1 MSSFWFG
8 ALCFLGGV
16 VFTVITYAAVC
27 IYHVLRNG
35 KAAEELAD
43 DDDLRVMGPPR
54 SDQW

>member
-43 DDDLRVMGPPR
+43 DDDLRVIGPPR